1 MTRIQKFIFLLLFF
15 TATFN
20 TFAQKTLSNSE
31 IEDYLNSLQKA
42 DIITEFGKD
51 ALLKGFKEKGN
62 LIPNNRFQ
70 QNNIKIPDS
79 LFKSRAIILGVL
91 GVFEIM
97 RNVGSAADEL
107 VKYKEISEKLM
118 GEKMLFKTEIETDF
132 SPTKPETFI
141 GIEFGIKNA
150 KKNYQELANTFAEIG
165 LIDKKVLEEAQ
176 QWLKR
181 DKVILLKDF
190 SFFIYLARQTW
201 YYDNYESLKKE
212 QLKLIDSLQVVRL
225 LDESDARNLKNSY
238 KPFELKNRIEI
249 LSKCKN
255 SFLIPVETGN
265 FTRAELYEEL
275 FKNIQKNI
283 LPEIKFTDF
292 VISETKKKEDEE
304 NAFPNPNARLNNF
317 FKNKNSFA
325 LSLKINGLAYKQTA
339 NTEFGFVKKLKAEI
353 PPNVHIDST
362 LIDSYLKVFSAFL
375 GFTSLD
381 IRNINDYLTDIHS
394 NKRVF
399 ILGNDYNPLN
409 PTQSDKKVVILM
421 DSVQY
426 NLFAKKDFM
435 MLISKEFLK
444 SNEFE
449 SNKSRDSLKKF
460 TQNLQEAEI
469 LSNFSLDTLD
479 KKIVEF
485 RFNNNYPQNIF
496 EASGNPQKAFLRI
509 FNDIISKNLT
519 NATFK
524 EFITELSRISRN
536 HFKPEKIYDNIE
548 IEVEKGNK
556 KDRTFK
562 YGFRLNGKT
571 YEETKV
577 VKKSEE
583 ENDGIIPTSKDWLA
597 LVRKAIIENEIDAD
611 FYSLGTFGLSD
622 LIFLTKTQ
630 KDFLDS
636 RYPDIFGVKKQANN
650 EVFENYQR
658 TISNYSAEKFA
669 DSLKAKN
676 LLSKEAYEKL
686 KKEVDL
692 TKSKQPSEVLKYSDD
707 VFVVDLNDFQA
718 KNNQE
723 FYSEITNKIQKQI
736 LKDAQLKDL
745 KVEVIDTTNEA
756 QEYMVSAQIGG
767 FSYKQKLY
775 VSLENEVKKA
785 LDSLKNN
792 TSEYYPS
799 IGENQ
804 FKIINDYLNDINH
817 PKRMVIVCD
826 YRSPMLSFVFF
837 DSTQAHLVQETLP
850 NNYVDFEMYNQENS
864 RAKLTE
870 KIQELINI
878 GLIKNIN
885 IDSLISNFRDETRPF
900 HFIFEQFPQKLTK
913 SLYNYTDELSDDKLY
928 STLIEKLSGISDGKF
943 LPTEIKD
950 NYKKIR
956 KKKISTDR
964 EFKFGFTFNGK
975 QYEDIQLIR
984 KKSENINDE
993 NGYSAG
999 FFFVDD
1005 DLVLN
1010 TINNA
1015 LDENSID
1022 GKFHKLSFED
1032 TDYEDFRDYY
1042 IYLTGR
1048 QYRFLKE
1055 KYPEIF
1061 SEYYNEKNLEIDGI
1075 EEKDK

>member
-1 MTRIQKFIFLLLFF
+1 MTLIQKIAFLLIFF

-20 TFAQKTLSNSE
+20 TFAQKTLSTTE

-42 DIITEFGKD
+42 DVITEFGKD
-51 ALLKGFKEKGN
+51 ALLKGFKEKEN
-62 LIPNNRFQ
+62 LLPTNRFQ
-70 QNNIKIPDS
+70 QNNVKIPDS

-141 GIEFGIKNA
+141 GIEFGIKNV
-150 KKNYQELANTFAEIG
+150 KKNYQELATTFAEIG

-190 SFFIYLARQTW
+190 SFFIFLARQTW

-212 QLKLIDSLQVVRL
+212 QIKLIDSLQVVRL
-225 LDESDARNLKNSY
+225 LDETDAKNLKNSY

-265 FTRAELYEEL
+265 LTRAELYEEL
-275 FKNIQKNI
+275 FNNVQKNI
-283 LPEIKFTDF
+283 LPELKFTDF
-292 VISETKKKEDEE
+292 TLSEIPKKAEDE
-304 NAFPNPNARLNNF
+304 NTALNPTAKIDNF
-317 FKNKNSFA
+317 FKNKNNFA
-325 LSLKINGLAYKQTA
+325 LSLKINGLEYKQTA
-339 NTEFGFVKKLKAEI
+339 NTEFGFVKKLKSEI
-353 PPNVHIDST
+353 PPNVHIDSS
-362 LIDSYLKVFSAFL
+362 LIDSYVKVFSSFL

-381 IRNINDYLTDIHS
+381 VRNINDYLTDIHS

-409 PTQSDKKVVILM
+409 PQKSDKKVVLLM
-421 DSVQY
+421 DSVQH
-426 NLFAKKDFM
+426 NLFVKKDFM
-435 MLISKEFLK
+435 MLLSKEFMK
-444 SNEFE
+444 SNEFD

-460 TQNLQEAEI
+460 TQNLQEVGI
-469 LSNFSLDTLD
+469 LPSLSSDTLD
-479 KKIVEF
+479 KRIAIF
-485 RFNNNYPQNIF
+485 RMNHSNPQNIF
-496 EASGNPQKAFLRI
+496 DGSGNTQKAFLRSLEEVV
-509 FNDIISKNLT
+509 SKNLSDA
-519 NATFK
+519 NFK
-524 EFITELSRISRN
+524 EFLIELNRVSKN
-536 HFKPEKIYDNIE
+536 QFKPEKIYDNIE
-548 IEVEKGNK
+548 SEAAKGYK
-556 KDRTFK
+556 KDRNFK
-562 YGFRLNGKT
+562 YGFKLNGKS
-571 YEETKV
+571 YEETKI

-583 ENDGIIPTSKDWLA
+583 EVEGIIPSSREWLA
-597 LVRKAIIENEIDAD
+597 LVRKAFNENAIDAD

-622 LIFLTKTQ
+622 VIFLTKTQ
-630 KDFLDS
+630 KEYLDS
-636 RYPDIFGVKKQANN
+636 RYPDIFGIKKQNTN
-650 EVFENYQR
+650 EVYENYQK
-658 TISNYSAEKFA
+658 TISNYSAERFA

-676 LLSKEAYEKL
+676 LLSREAYEKL
-686 KKEVDL
+686 KEEVDL
-692 TKSKQPSEVLKYSDD
+692 TKSKQPSEVLKYSNDA
-707 VFVVDLNDFQA
+707 FVVDLNDYLN
-718 KNNQE
+718 KNNQQ
-723 FYSEITNKIQKQI
+723 FYEEITGKIQKQI
-736 LKDAQLKDL
+736 LKDAQIKDL
-745 KVEVIDTTNEA
+745 KIEVADTSNDVE
-756 QEYMVSAQIGG
+756 EYRVSAEING
-767 FSYKQKLY
+767 FLYKQKLY
-775 VSLENEVKKA
+775 VSLENEVKKT

-850 NNYVDFEMYNQENS
+850 NNYVDFEMYNPDNS
-864 RAKLTE
+864 RTKLTE

-878 GLIKNIN
+878 GLVKNIN

-913 SLYNYTDELSDDKLY
+913 SLYNYTDELADDKLY
-928 STLIEKLSGISDGKF
+928 STLIEKLSSISDGKF
-943 LPTEIKD
+943 LPTDVKD
-950 NYKKIR
+950 NFKKIK
-956 KKKISTDR
+956 KKKITTDR
-964 EFKFGFTFNGK
+964 VFKYGFIFNGK
-975 QYEDIQLIR
+975 KYEEIQLIR
-984 KKSENINDE
+984 KKTENINDE

-1010 TINNA
+1010 TVNNA
-1015 LDENSID
+1015 FDEQGID

-1032 TDYEDFRDYY
+1032 AEYEDFRDYY
-1042 IYLTGR
+1042 IFLTGR

-1061 SEYYNEKNLEIDGI
+1061 SEYYNEKNLEIDAI